1 MVDFSDKQRAML
13 AKRGFA
19 MPDGGYPIRNRKDL
33 RNAIQAYGRGNNKD
47 DVKRWIKRRA
57 KQLDAEDMLPENW
70 RTSMNHSEELYHF
83 GVKGMKWG
91 VRKKRD
97 NPSKAELNK
106 PNDRYHSRQRAFDQV
121 DYGKKG
127 VERIN
132 RRMNK
137 GQSHFLAATTE
148 YIQQLSKGS
157 LATLAM
163 GGLTMA
169 STKEGRA
176 IMKSSV
182 GALKSAIGHSKPYIN
197 YLKARYGAGYS
208 WASPANEAL
217 KAIGNKI
224 IVDTVTSM

>member
-13 AKRGFA
+13 AKRGLA

-33 RNAIQAYGRGNNKD
+33 HNAIQAYGRGNSKD

-97 NPSKAELNK
+97 KPSKAQLNK
-106 PNDRYHSRQRAFDQV
+106 PNADYTSRQRRMDLV
-121 DYGKKG
+121 RYEKEG

-137 GQSHFLAATTE
+137 GQSHFRASTTE
-148 YIQQLSKGS
+148 SIQQAANTTVVS
-157 LATLAM
+157 LATA
-163 GGLTMA
+163 GLMMA
-169 STKEGRA
+169 STKAGRI
-176 IMKSSV
+176 IMRDGV
-182 GALKSAIGHSKPYIN
+182 RALKSAIGHSAPYMN
-197 YLKARYGAGYS
+197 YPKARYGAGYS
-208 WASPANEAL
+208 WASPVNEAL

-224 IVDTVTSM
+224 IVDTVTSR

>member
-13 AKRGFA
+13 AKRGLA

-33 RNAIQAYGRGNNKD
+33 RNAIQAYGRGNSKD
-47 DVKRWIKRRA
+47 DVQRWIKRRA

-97 NPSKAELNK
+97 KLSKAELNK
-106 PNDRYHSRQRAFDQV
+106 PNARYGSRQRQMDRV
-121 DYGKKG
+121 NYGKKG

-137 GQSHFLAATTE
+137 GQSHFRASTTE
-148 YIQQLSKGS
+148 MIQKAAKNSVAS
-157 LATLAM
+157 LAV
-163 GGLTMA
+163 GGLAIA
-169 STKEGRA
+169 STEEGQA
-176 IMKSSV
+176 IMKVSAGV
-182 GALKSAIGHSKPYIN
+182 LKNAIGHSAPYMN

-224 IVDTVTSM
+224 VVDTVTSR

>member
-1 MVDFSDKQRAML
+1 MVDFSDKERAML
-13 AKRGFA
+13 AKRGLA

-33 RNAIQAYGRGNNKD
+33 RNAIQAYGRGNSKD
-47 DVKRWIKRRA
+47 DVKRWIKKRA
-57 KQLDAEDMLPENW
+57 KELKAEDMLPENW

-97 NPSKAELNK
+97 KPSKAELNK
-106 PNDRYHSRQRAFDQV
+106 PNARYGSRQRRMDRV
-121 DYGKKG
+121 SYGKKG

-132 RRMNK
+132 RRMNR
-137 GQSHFLAATTE
+137 GQSHFRASTTE
-148 YIQQLSKGS
+148 MIQKAAKNSVAS
-157 LATLAM
+157 LAM
-163 GGLTMA
+163 GGLVIA

-176 IMKSSV
+176 IAKASV
-182 GALKSAIGHSKPYIN
+182 GALKSAIGHSAPYMN
-197 YLKARYGAGYS
+197 YLKGRYGAGYS

-224 IVDTVTSM
+224 IIDTTLER

>member
-13 AKRGFA
+13 VKRGLA

-97 NPSKAELNK
+97 K
-106 PNDRYHSRQRAFDQV
+106 PNADYTSRQRITDRAS
-121 DYGKKG
+121 YGKKG
-127 VERIN
+127 VKRIN

-137 GQSHFLAATTE
+137 GQSHFRAATTE
-148 YIQQLSKGS
+148 MISQAAKTSVVS
-157 LATLAM
+157 LAA
-163 GGLTMA
+163 GGLTVA
-169 STKEGRA
+169 STPEGRA
-176 IMKSSV
+176 IMKASV
-182 GALKSAIGHSKPYIN
+182 GTLKSAIGHSAPYMN
-197 YLKARYGAGYS
+197 YLRARYGAGYS

-224 IVDTVTSM
+224 IVNTVTLR

>member
-13 AKRGFA
+13 VKRGLA

-70 RTSMNHSEELYHF
+70 RTSMNHSDELYHF

-97 NPSKAELNK
+97 K
-106 PNDRYHSRQRAFDQV
+106 PNADYTSRQRLMDQAS
-121 DYGKKG
+121 YGKKG

-137 GQSHFLAATTE
+137 GQSHFRASTTEMISQAAKTSVASLAA
-148 YIQQLSKGS
+148 
-157 LATLAM
+157 
-163 GGLTMA
+163 GGLAMA
-169 STKEGRA
+169 STQEGRV
-176 IMKSSV
+176 IMKASV
-182 GALKSAIGHSKPYIN
+182 GTLKSAIGHSAPYMN

-224 IVDTVTSM
+224 IIDTVRSR

>member
-13 AKRGFA
+13 AKRGLA

-33 RNAIQAYGRGNNKD
+33 RNAIQAYGRGNSKD
-47 DVKRWIKRRA
+47 DVQRWIKRRA

-70 RTSMNHSEELYHF
+70 RTSMNHSDEIYHF

-97 NPSKAELNK
+97 K
-106 PNDRYHSRQRAFDQV
+106 PNADYTSRQRIMDQAS
-121 DYGKKG
+121 YGKKG

-137 GQSHFLAATTE
+137 GQSHFRASTTEMISQAAKTSVASLAA
-148 YIQQLSKGS
+148 
-157 LATLAM
+157 
-163 GGLTMA
+163 GGLAVA
-169 STKEGRA
+169 STQEGRA
-176 IMKSSV
+176 IMKASV
-182 GALKSAIGHSKPYIN
+182 GALKSAIGHSELYMN

-224 IVDTVTSM
+224 IVDTVTSR

>member
-13 AKRGFA
+13 VKRGLA

-97 NPSKAELNK
+97 KPSKAQLNK
-106 PNDRYHSRQRAFDQV
+106 PNADYTSRQRITD
-121 DYGKKG
+121 
-127 VERIN
+127 R
-132 RRMNK
+132 
-137 GQSHFLAATTE
+137 
-148 YIQQLSKGS
+148 
-157 LATLAM
+157 
-163 GGLTMA
+163 
-169 STKEGRA
+169 
-176 IMKSSV
+176 
-182 GALKSAIGHSKPYIN
+182 
-197 YLKARYGAGYS
+197 
-208 WASPANEAL
+208 
-217 KAIGNKI
+217 AIGNKI
-224 IVDTVTSM
+224 IVNTVTSR

>member
-1 MVDFSDKQRAML
+1 M
-13 AKRGFA
+13 
-19 MPDGGYPIRNRKDL
+19 
-33 RNAIQAYGRGNNKD
+33 
-47 DVKRWIKRRA
+47 
-57 KQLDAEDMLPENW
+57 
-70 RTSMNHSEELYHF
+70 SEELYHF

-97 NPSKAELNK
+97 KPSKAELNK
-106 PNDRYHSRQRAFDQV
+106 PNGRYRSRQRAADQFS
-121 DYGKKG
+121 YGKKG

-137 GQSHFLAATTE
+137 GQSHFRASTTE
-148 YIQQLSKGS
+148 MIQRATKESVAS
-157 LATLAM
+157 LAV
-163 GGLTMA
+163 GGLMIA
-169 STKEGRA
+169 STQEGQA
-176 IMKSSV
+176 FMKASV

-197 YLKARYGAGYS
+197 YLKRRYGKGYS

>member
-13 AKRGFA
+13 AKRGLA

-33 RNAIQAYGRGNNKD
+33 HNAIKAYGRGNSKD

-97 NPSKAELNK
+97 KSSKTQLNK
-106 PNDRYHSRQRAFDQV
+106 PNTGYRSSQRTIDQLT
-121 DYGKKG
+121 YGKKG

-137 GQSHFLAATTE
+137 GQSHFRASTTE
-148 YIQQLSKGS
+148 TMQRFANGSVAS
-157 LATLAM
+157 LAMT
-163 GGLTMA
+163 GLTIA
-169 STKEGRA
+169 STESGRA
-176 IMKSSV
+176 AMKASLRV
-182 GALKSAIGHSKPYIN
+182 LKNAIGHSSLYMN
-197 YLKARYGAGYS
+197 YLRRRYGKGYS

-224 IVDTVTSM
+224 IIDTVTSR

>member
-13 AKRGFA
+13 AKRGLA

-33 RNAIQAYGRGNNKD
+33 RNAIQAYGRGNSKD
-47 DVKRWIKRRA
+47 EIKQWIKKRA
-57 KQLDAEDMLPENW
+57 KELKAEDMLPENW

-97 NPSKAELNK
+97 KPSKAELNK
-106 PNDRYHSRQRAFDQV
+106 PNDRYRSSQRAIDRLS
-121 DYGKKG
+121 YGKKG

-137 GQSHFLAATTE
+137 GQSHFRASTTE
-148 YIQQLSKGS
+148 SIQRAAKASVAS
-157 LATLAM
+157 LATT
-163 GGLTMA
+163 GLMMA
-169 STKEGRA
+169 STEEGRA
-176 IMKSSV
+176 IMKAGA
-182 GALKSAIGHSKPYIN
+182 GALKSAIGHSAPYMN

-224 IVDTVTSM
+224 IIDTTSAR

>member
-13 AKRGFA
+13 VKRGLA

-70 RTSMNHSEELYHF
+70 RTSMNHSDELYHF

-97 NPSKAELNK
+97 K
-106 PNDRYHSRQRAFDQV
+106 PNADYTSRQRLMDQAS
-121 DYGKKG
+121 YGKKG

-137 GQSHFLAATTE
+137 GQSHFRASTTEMISQAAKTSVASLAA
-148 YIQQLSKGS
+148 
-157 LATLAM
+157 
-163 GGLTMA
+163 GGLAMA
-169 STKEGRA
+169 STQEGRV
-176 IMKSSV
+176 IMKASV
-182 GALKSAIGHSKPYIN
+182 GALKSAIGHSAPYMN

-217 KAIGNKI
+217 KAIGNKSLSI
-224 IVDTVTSM
+224 P

>member
-1 MVDFSDKQRAML
+1 
-13 AKRGFA
+13 
-19 MPDGGYPIRNRKDL
+19 
-33 RNAIQAYGRGNNKD
+33 
-47 DVKRWIKRRA
+47 
-57 KQLDAEDMLPENW
+57 
-70 RTSMNHSEELYHF
+70 MNHSEELYHF

-97 NPSKAELNK
+97 NPSKDELNK
-106 PNDRYHSRQRAFDQV
+106 PNDRYHSRQRVYDQF

-137 GQSHFLAATTE
+137 GQSHFRAATTE
-148 YIQQLSKGS
+148 YIQQLAKGS

-163 GGLTMA
+163 GGLTLA

-176 IMKSSV
+176 IMKSSLEV
-182 GALKSAIGHSKPYIN
+182 MKSSIGHSKPYIN
-197 YLKARYGAGYS
+197 YLKRRYGKGYS

-224 IVDTVTSM
+224 IVDTVTSR

>member
-1 MVDFSDKQRAML
+1 MVDFSDKERAML
-13 AKRGFA
+13 AKRGLA

-33 RNAIQAYGRGNNKD
+33 SNAIQAYGRGNSKD

-57 KQLDAEDMLPENW
+57 KELEAEDMLPENW
-70 RTSMNHSEELYHF
+70 RTSMEHNDELYHF

-97 NPSKAELNK
+97 KPSKAQLNK
-106 PNDRYHSRQRAFDQV
+106 PNADYTSRQRRMDRV
-121 DYGKKG
+121 SYGKRG

-137 GQSHFLAATTE
+137 GQSHFRASTTE
-148 YIQQLSKGS
+148 MIQKAAKNSVAS
-157 LATLAM
+157 LAM
-163 GGLTMA
+163 GGLAIA

-176 IMKSSV
+176 IAKASV
-182 GALKSAIGHSKPYIN
+182 GALKNAIGHSAPYMN

-224 IVDTVTSM
+224 IIDTTLKR

>member
-13 AKRGFA
+13 VKRGLA

-70 RTSMNHSEELYHF
+70 RTSMNHSDELYHF

-97 NPSKAELNK
+97 K
-106 PNDRYHSRQRAFDQV
+106 PNADYTSRQRITDRAS
-121 DYGKKG
+121 YGKKG
-127 VERIN
+127 VKRIN

-137 GQSHFLAATTE
+137 GQSHFRAATTE
-148 YIQQLSKGS
+148 MISQAAKTSVVS
-157 LATLAM
+157 LAG
-163 GGLTMA
+163 GGLAVA
-169 STKEGRA
+169 STQEGRA
-176 IMKSSV
+176 IMKASV
-182 GALKSAIGHSKPYIN
+182 GVLKSAIGHSAPYMN

-224 IVDTVTSM
+224 IVNTVTSR

>member
-1 MVDFSDKQRAML
+1 MGDSKWWIF
-13 AKRGFA
+13 
-19 MPDGGYPIRNRKDL
+19 PIS
-33 RNAIQAYGRGNNKD
+33 NAIQAYGRGNSKD
-47 DVKRWIKRRA
+47 DVKRWIKKRA

-70 RTSMNHSEELYHF
+70 RTSMNHSDELYHF

-97 NPSKAELNK
+97 KPSKAQLNK
-106 PNDRYHSRQRAFDQV
+106 PNADYTSRQRRMDRV
-121 DYGKKG
+121 SYGKKG

-137 GQSHFLAATTE
+137 GQSHFRASTTE
-148 YIQQLSKGS
+148 MIQKAAKNSVAS
-157 LATLAM
+157 LAM
-163 GGLTMA
+163 GGLAIA

-176 IMKSSV
+176 IAKASV
-182 GALKSAIGHSKPYIN
+182 GALKSAIGHSDPYMN
-197 YLKARYGAGYS
+197 YLRKRYGKGYS

-224 IVDTVTSM
+224 IVDTVTSR

>member
-13 AKRGFA
+13 VKRGLA

-70 RTSMNHSEELYHF
+70 RTSMNHSDELYHF
-83 GVKGMKWG
+83 GVKGMKLG

-97 NPSKAELNK
+97 KPSKAQLNK
-106 PNDRYHSRQRAFDQV
+106 PNADYTSRQRITDRAS
-121 DYGKKG
+121 YGKKG
-127 VERIN
+127 VKRIN

-137 GQSHFLAATTE
+137 GQSHFRAATTE
-148 YIQQLSKGS
+148 MISQAAKTSVV
-157 LATLAM
+157 
-163 GGLTMA
+163 
-169 STKEGRA
+169 STQEGRA
-176 IMKSSV
+176 IMKASV
-182 GALKSAIGHSKPYIN
+182 GALKSAIGHSAPYMN

-208 WASPANEAL
+208 RAPPANEAL

-224 IVDTVTSM
+224 IVNTVTSR